1 MLRTLTVISLLAAA
15 CGGKD
20 KAAPATTTTAA
31 PAPAGDGTHEGG
43 GDHHAGMP
51 AEMAR
56 FHEVL
61 RPNWHAEAGATR
73 MTSTCAAIPQFQT
86 ESEAVAKSTP
96 PVAANADT
104 WTASTRALVAAVT
117 DLAAACKNTAL
128 EPFDAAFTRVHDA
141 FHALMKQ
148 ASSAGEGGGGSDG
161 ASKGSAAPAAGHSH
175 DHGGHH

>member
-1 MLRTLTVISLLAAA
+1 MLRTLTVTLLLAAA

-20 KAAPATTTTAA
+20 KAAPGTTTTTATL
-31 PAPAGDGTHEGG
+31 PGDGTHEGA
-43 GDHHAGMP
+43 DHHAGMP
-51 AEMAR
+51 AEMTR

-86 ESEAVAKSTP
+86 ESEAVAKATP
-96 PVAANADT
+96 HIAANADT
-104 WTASTRALVAAVT
+104 WTASTRALVAAVA
-117 DLAAACKNTAL
+117 DLAAACKSTAV
-128 EPFDAAFTRVHDA
+128 EPFEAAFTRVHDA

-161 ASKGSAAPAAGHSH
+161 GSKGSAAPAQGHSH